1 MIGLAPEVSC
11 AVHTFTR
18 HFPDTDAVGRGLPP
32 LEGSAATKF
41 DRSRL
46 SKPWLGWVVGI
57 PLYLRR
63 GVARLGRAD
72 IRGRRTRQILVRRL
86 GPRDDGLKS
95 PRCRTPG
102 GAAGAGT
109 TSLSRSPP
117 RFYESRPWPGQVIRA
132 FVSALSNI
140 FCTKPYELT
149 PNDSETRGFVPVV
162 DGLGRDIG
170 KTRCRRFYRWLI
182 TGRDHDPA

>member
-1 MIGLAPEVSC
+1 MSFIGQLPSMIGLAPEVSC

-95 PRCRTPG
+95 PQG
-102 GAAGAGT
+102 EIMILHEVVNG
-109 TSLSRSPP
+109 RSNRLLAHLGEADQERLEPQ
-117 RFYESRPWPGQVIRA
+117 RYR
-132 FVSALSNI
+132 
-140 FCTKPYELT
+140 
-149 PNDSETRGFVPVV
+149 NDAETVAYLR
-162 DGLGRDIG
+162 L
-170 KTRCRRFYRWLI
+170 
-182 TGRDHDPA
+182 